1 MAVVQDARVSQSSH
15 DFQGEIDV
23 NRNQSNFN
31 HTIKKN
37 FEFLR
42 FYSFFTIFEEIY
54 IDLTRQ
60 KLNLNAKK
68 MLLMLT

>member
-31 HTIKKN
+31 HTIKKIFLN
-37 FEFLR
+37 F
-42 FYSFFTIFEEIY
+42 
-54 IDLTRQ
+54 
-60 KLNLNAKK
+60 
-68 MLLMLT
+68 